1 MNLHTV
7 SPASATA
14 EKAPTQFSRR
24 GVIKASTLLGALG
37 MTTAAS
43 AVTSQAPALAAIA
56 PPAIISTA
64 AWGAKPPT
72 SALSTLNYRPT
83 YLVIHHMDSPN
94 VTDYSVAA
102 AHRIA
107 RSVQSWHFARG
118 WADSGQQF
126 SISRGGH
133 ALEGRHGSVR
143 TLQGGASFV
152 LGAHVANNNSKAV
165 GIECEGVY
173 SRVLPTQSLYAT
185 LVHLATY
192 ICQQYRIPVANIVP
206 HRHFGSTSCCG
217 DAFVAALPTLRSDVA
232 RSLSAG
238 RILVSQLGGP
248 PPLPPTTTYPT
259 LRQGSTGD
267 AVVRL
272 QKLLAARGHSP
283 GAADGSFGPAT
294 LAAVQSFQRA
304 IGTTAD
310 GVVGPKT
317 WGALEARAAAGSR
330 LAMGA
335 AGAEVT
341 ALQKALNATMTAGL
355 AVDGQFGPN
364 TEIAVKNYQRSRSLS
379 ADGVVGTQ
387 TWAALK
393 GGR

>member
-1 MNLHTV
+1 MSVHASSPHTI
-7 SPASATA
+7 SDELPATGL
-14 EKAPTQFSRR
+14 SRR
-24 GVIKASTLLGALG
+24 NIIKASALLGALG
-37 MTTAAS
+37 TVAAG
-43 AVTSQAPALAAIA
+43 AQAPAFAAITA
-56 PPAIISTA
+56 PAIIPTA
-64 AWGAKPPT
+64 AWGAKPPK
-72 SALSTLNYRPT
+72 SALTTLKYRPT
-83 YLVIHHMDSPN
+83 FLVIHHMDSPN

-133 ALEGRHGSVR
+133 ALEGRHGSLR
-143 TLQGGASFV
+143 TLQGGSSFI
-152 LGAHVANNNSKAV
+152 LGGHVANNNSKAV

-173 SRVLPTQSLYAT
+173 SKVLPTQSLYAK

-206 HRHFGSTSCCG
+206 HRHFGPTSCCG

-232 RSLSAG
+232 KSLAAG
-238 RILVSQLGGP
+238 RIFVSNIGTVTP
-248 PPLPPTTTYPT
+248 PPPPATTTYPT

-272 QKLLAARGHSP
+272 QKLLAARGYSP

-294 LAAVQSFQRA
+294 LKAVQNFQGA
-304 IGTTAD
+304 IGTTTD

-317 WGALEARAAAGSR
+317 WGALEARAAAGSVLR
-330 LAMGA
+330 EGA

-355 AVDGQFGPN
+355 VVDGQFGPN
-364 TEIAVKNYQRSRSLS
+364 TQNAVKAYQRSRALT
-379 ADGVVGTQ
+379 ADGIVGAQ
-387 TWAALK
+387 TWGALK